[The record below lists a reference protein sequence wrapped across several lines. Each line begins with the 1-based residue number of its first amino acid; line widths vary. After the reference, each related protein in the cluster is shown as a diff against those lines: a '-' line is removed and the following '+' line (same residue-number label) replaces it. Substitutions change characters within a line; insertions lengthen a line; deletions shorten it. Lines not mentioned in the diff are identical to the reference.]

1 MLRCAAAEMAETQ
14 VEAEISKYR
23 PKGGRLLIKAAIGS
37 IRLRV
42 SHAECRCLEF
52 IAL

>member
-1 MLRCAAAEMAETQ
+1 MLRCIASEMAETQ
-14 VEAEISKYR
+14 VKAEISKCR
-23 PKGGRLLIKAAIGS
+23 SKGERLSLKAGIGS

-42 SHAECRCLEF
+42 SNVECRCLEF